1 MAKVDALHP
10 WKEVPLGCAILEP
23 GNARTFKTG
32 DWRSKIRPVIDREK
46 CIKCGMC
53 WIFCPDM
60 AYGHREDGYF
70 DWNPDYCKGCGIC
83 ARECPKDAISM
94 IAEEE

>member
-1 MAKVDALHP
+1 MAKIDALHP
-10 WKEVPLGCAILEP
+10 WKEVPIGCAMLKA
-23 GNARTFKTG
+23 GNSRELRTG
-32 DWRSKIRPVIDREK
+32 DWRSKIRPATDKEK

-60 AYGHREDGYF
+60 AYSQNTDGYF
-70 DWNPDYCKGCGIC
+70 DWNTYYCKGCGIC
-83 ARECPKDAISM
+83 ARECPKKAIQM

>member
-10 WKEVPLGCAILEP
+10 WKEAPLGCAILEA
-23 GNARTFKTG
+23 GNARQFKTG
-32 DWRSKIRPVIDREK
+32 DWRSKIRPITDWEK

-60 AYGHREDGYF
+60 SYSQRADGFY
-70 DWNPDYCKGCGIC
+70 DWNGYYCKGCGIC
-83 ARECPKDAISM
+83 ARECPKDAIQM
-94 IAEEE
+94 IAEEK